1 MSRSE
6 RSSCS
11 PSARVGVPHIVRQSC
26 QCPTWHQSCLGPPY
40 PPRTGLSSRHQNSR
54 QSDGL
59 TPRRRLTVNHLGVI
73 VGETIARERAE
84 QLIPLITKNPY
95 KSTNLCWITNRQ
107 QASRSFVRSF
117 VWERQRLTVSQ
128 GKTTTMSKFLACLLL
143 CSPVGGNLVFVY
155 STSLDRAQE
164 VLRAAKVYI
173 DWIVTDP
180 PSWAPKIQKVCRPPK
195 APVVNGT
202 VGPWPQNQSLRLQT
216 RPTTNAPF
224 LPAGQVGRNDSVG
237 RSETMNVWS
246 QSTTVNPQS
255 TIASHVPEELQGA
268 EETPHTVHSSTRSSP
283 PNSPSATSGPSF
295 VSSGWTFGPVP

>member
-1 MSRSE
+1 LSRSE

-11 PSARVGVPHIVRQSC
+11 PSTRVGVPHIVRQSC
-26 QCPTWHQSCLGPPY
+26 HLASELSRSPY

-180 PSWAPKIQKVCRPPK
+180 PSWAPKIQKVCRPP
-195 APVVNGT
+195 
-202 VGPWPQNQSLRLQT
+202 
-216 RPTTNAPF
+216 
-224 LPAGQVGRNDSVG
+224 
-237 RSETMNVWS
+237 
-246 QSTTVNPQS
+246 
-255 TIASHVPEELQGA
+255 
-268 EETPHTVHSSTRSSP
+268 
-283 PNSPSATSGPSF
+283 
-295 VSSGWTFGPVP
+295 